1 VARLGIGA
9 LGARLGPP
17 TLEGPP
23 NLEN

>member
-23 NLEN
+23 NLEK